1 VEAHAG
7 IDAALREMHAAFEGD
22 GEEVQREWV
31 RFTQRVDKRLEEALR
46 ATVKRS
52 LQVGGGGCAGGRGWW
67 SWGCRLWWQERAQ
80 GGACSSAMC

>member
-1 VEAHAG
+1 
-7 IDAALREMHAAFEGD
+7 MHAAFEGD

-52 LQVGGGGCAGGRGWW
+52 LQVGRRGGRGCCWLQ
-67 SWGCRLWWQERAQ
+67 SI
-80 GGACSSAMC
+80 CSLQNECCLKPLTSINTHHKT